1 MKKSEPKL
9 ILNLSIEDEE
19 LENKI
24 KIAMDGYAE
33 DLVKKN
39 LDDIIRKIV
48 NERIDRLV
56 KDSKW
61 GNEGKIEG
69 KQLYT
74 FVQERTE
81 SVISEAIDKNIKD
94 IFAEKIA
101 QILSK

>member
-69 KQLYT
+69 KTALYICA
-74 FVQERTE
+74 RTYR
-81 SVISEAIDKNIKD
+81 KCY
-94 IFAEKIA
+94 
-101 QILSK
+101 

>member
-24 KIAMDGYAE
+24 KIAMDRYAE

-56 KDSKW
+56 KDYKW
-61 GNEGKIEG
+61 GNEGKIDG
-69 KQLYT
+69 KQLYA

-81 SVISEAIDKNIKD
+81 SVIIEAIDKNIKD
-94 IFAEKIA
+94 IFAAKIA